1 MLEMRKVYVVERRDQ
16 VDIIAGILEAAK
28 ENGGTKT
35 QIMHSANLNH
45 QQIERYLTLLIK
57 RGLLKREKQ
66 RKKRLF
72 KTSEKG
78 LKYIREYRE
87 LKNSL
92 RL

>member
-1 MLEMRKVYVVERRDQ
+1 MLELRKVYVVERRDQ

-28 ENGGTKT
+28 VGETKT

-45 QQIERYLTLLIK
+45 QQIKKYLTLLVK
-57 RGLLKREKQ
+57 KGLLKKAKQ

-72 KTSEKG
+72 KISDKG
-78 LKYIREYRE
+78 LKYLREYRE
-87 LKNSL
+87 LKAFL

>member
-45 QQIERYLTLLIK
+45 QQIEKYPNKEGFAEK
-57 RGLLKREKQ
+57 R
-66 RKKRLF
+66 
-72 KTSEKG
+72 KTKE
-78 LKYIREYRE
+78 EE
-87 LKNSL
+87 TF
-92 RL
+92 

>member
-1 MLEMRKVYVVERRDQ
+1 MLELRKVYVVERRDR
-16 VDIIAGILEAAK
+16 VDIIAGILKAAEK
-28 ENGGTKT
+28 NGTKT

-72 KTSEKG
+72 KTSDKG
-78 LKYIREYRE
+78 LKYLCEYRE
-87 LKNSL
+87 LENFL
-92 RL
+92 RF